1 MFVKSTAF
9 DAIQPC
15 ILEWPHS
22 IENDQD
28 QTIEAKGSRRRHRRR
43 RPRLNWP
50 LCPKAG
56 QTVYRPVSKTV
67 CRIEDKKV

>member
-1 MFVKSTAF
+1 MFVKSTAS

-28 QTIEAKGSRRRHRRR
+28 QTIEAKGCRR
-43 RPRLNWP
+43 
-50 LCPKAG
+50 
-56 QTVYRPVSKTV
+56 
-67 CRIEDKKV
+67 